1 MRLHQLHTIFHIY
14 RNLTVFLYSIHLIFS
29 ALLSNLDFSIDLP
42 HNVIPCN
49 AMPCHA
55 MLCYVTHPH
64 TYVLTAAEALRQR
77 KYDVHT
83 HKSPHKNPSKTSTRT
98 ITTNSTTPTI
108 TSVNVTNRSTTTIVK
123 QRDQQQ
129 PLQYNNKSNHNSNN
143 AIHNSNC
150 CHNSYAMPTETFLL
164 KQKAAMLAAS
174 SANTNSNTSATVVVR
189 KKPLSPLQIIALPH
203 NATLA
208 TPSPNGTATETTAI
222 TATTAHQLSHQ
233 LNAQQHPT
241 DVGIHRQQQ
250 LQHTGHITQ
259 TLQRRPSP
267 LLGAP
272 LSPYAIARSPLS
284 PCASPHY
291 VRPTKASRLRAAAL
305 GELTPPNHANSV
317 APCSCS

>member
-129 PLQYNNKSNHNSNN
+129 PLQYNNKSK
-143 AIHNSNC
+143 
-150 CHNSYAMPTETFLL
+150 L
-164 KQKAAMLAAS
+164 
-174 SANTNSNTSATVVVR
+174 
-189 KKPLSPLQIIALPH
+189 IIALSTQEYYE
-203 NATLA
+203 N
-208 TPSPNGTATETTAI
+208 NI
-222 TATTAHQLSHQ
+222 DWLSSCNFHRRCRNNKRKRIFSFFSTKSQ
-233 LNAQQHPT
+233 IMLNE
-241 DVGIHRQQQ
+241 
-250 LQHTGHITQ
+250 HI
-259 TLQRRPSP
+259 
-267 LLGAP
+267 G
-272 LSPYAIARSPLS
+272 
-284 PCASPHY
+284 
-291 VRPTKASRLRAAAL
+291 
-305 GELTPPNHANSV
+305 NF
-317 APCSCS
+317 